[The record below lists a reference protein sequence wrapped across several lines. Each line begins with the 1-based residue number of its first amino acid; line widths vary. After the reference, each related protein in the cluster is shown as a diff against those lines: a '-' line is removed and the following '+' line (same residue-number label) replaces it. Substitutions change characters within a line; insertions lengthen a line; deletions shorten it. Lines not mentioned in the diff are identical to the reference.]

1 MKTTWRAI
9 LLGIWRGLD
18 GLRKALHLVL
28 LIVIFG
34 VIVWA
39 VSSSA
44 PSVPDRAALVVAPEG
59 RLVEQLSGDAVQRAV
74 QNAQGQGRQ
83 ETLLWD
89 LVEAIRGAAADNRIR
104 VLVLDLDKMDGAGQP
119 MLEELAAAIGKFRAS
134 GKPVIAYGTV
144 YDQDGYYLAAQAD
157 KVYLDPSGYV
167 MIEGFAR
174 YSLYF
179 KGLLQKL
186 GVDVNVFRVGTF
198 KSAVEIFTRNDMSPA
213 DKQQSLTYLNTLW
226 STYQSAMTAARKLP
240 AGAIGNYVD
249 SLPKSV
255 SAANGD
261 AAKVALQAGLVTAL
275 ANRLEVRRQLIGLVG
290 EDKSTGSFKQIS
302 AEDYARIVD
311 ARKTIRDGDGNASIG
326 VIVASGEIR
335 DGKAPPG
342 TIGGDSLAE
351 LIRQARFDKDIKA
364 VVLRVDSP
372 GGSVAASEEIYQ
384 ELQALRAAGKPLV
397 VSMGDLAASGGY
409 YISAPANQIWASPA
423 TLTGSI
429 GIFAIIPTISQTLS
443 KVGVGV
449 DGVGTTALAGAL
461 SIERP
466 LSPEISGLLQSQVD
480 RGYQQFLD
488 RVASGRR
495 ETPQQIDA
503 IGQGRVWAG
512 ADARRIGLVDRLG
525 TLEDAVKAAAQFAKL
540 TRYQVEFVQPH
551 LSWTEQLFQQTQARA
566 AGAAVSL
573 FHADAQSL
581 GLAEVAN
588 RLDPVARDLG
598 QLARFS
604 VPGHLYSYC
613 FCGVSTGSKSPA
625 AL

>member
-1 MKTTWRAI
+1 MSTLRAI
-9 LLGIWRGLD
+9 LWGVWRGLD
-18 GLRKALHLVL
+18 GLRKVLHLLL

-34 VIVWA
+34 VIIWA
-39 VSSSA
+39 LSSSA
-44 PSVPDRAALVVAPEG
+44 PAMSVRTALVVKPEG
-59 RLVEQLSGDAVQRAV
+59 QLVEQLSGDAVQRAI
-74 QNAQGQGRQ
+74 QNAQGQQRQ

-89 LVEAIRGAAADNRIR
+89 LVEAIRGAATDNRIR
-104 VLVLDLDKMDGAGQP
+104 VLVLDLDKMAGAGQP
-119 MLEELAAAIGKFRAS
+119 ELEELASAIEAFRAS
-134 GKPVIAYGTV
+134 GKPVIAFGTT
-144 YDQDGYYLAAQAD
+144 YDQDQYYLAAQAD
-157 KVYLDPSGYV
+157 KVYLDPTGFV
-167 MIEGFAR
+167 MIEGYSR

-213 DKQQSLTYLNTLW
+213 DKQQSQAYLGVLW
-226 STYQSAMTAARKLP
+226 TSYQKAVTSARKLP
-240 AGAIGNYVD
+240 AGAIESYVD
-249 SLPKSV
+249 SLPQTV
-255 SAANGD
+255 GAANGD

-275 ANRLEVRRQLIGLVG
+275 ANKLQVQQELLRLVG
-290 EDKSTGSFKQIS
+290 EDRSTGSYNQIS

-311 ARKTIRDGDGNASIG
+311 ARKKIHDGSGNARIG
-326 VIVASGEIR
+326 VIVASGDID

-342 TIGGDSLAE
+342 TIGGDSLSE
-351 LIRQARFDKDIKA
+351 LIHQARVDRDIKA

-384 ELQALRAAGKPLV
+384 ELQALRAAGKPIV
-397 VSMGDLAASGGY
+397 ISMGDLAASGGY

-429 GIFAIIPTISQTLS
+429 GIFAIIPNISQTLS
-443 KVGVGV
+443 KVGVGS
-449 DGVGTTALAGAL
+449 DGVGTTPLAGAL
-461 SIERP
+461 TIDRP

-480 RGYQQFLD
+480 RGYQEFLE
-488 RVASGRR
+488 RVAEGRR

-525 TLEDAVKAAAQFAKL
+525 TLEDAVKAAAELAKV
-540 TRYQVEFVQPH
+540 TQYQVEFVQPH
-551 LSWTEQLFQQTQARA
+551 FSWAAQVFEQAQSRA
-566 AGAAVSL
+566 AASAVSL

-581 GLAEVAN
+581 GLLQMAN
-588 RLDPVARDLG
+588 RLDPVARNLQ
-598 QLARFS
+598 QLTRFS

-613 FCGVSTGSKSPA
+613 FCQTN
-625 AL
+625 

>member
-1 MKTTWRAI
+1 MSTLRAI

-18 GLRKALHLVL
+18 GLRKVLHLL
-28 LIVIFG
+28 LLVVIFG
-34 VIVWA
+34 VMIWA
-39 VSSSA
+39 LSSSA
-44 PSVPDRAALVVAPEG
+44 PGVSLRTALVVKPEG
-59 RLVEQLSGDAVQRAV
+59 QLVEQLSGDAVQRAI
-74 QNAQGQGRQ
+74 QNAQGEQRQ

-89 LVEAIRGAAADNRIR
+89 LVEAIRGAATDNRIR
-104 VLVLDLDKMDGAGQP
+104 VLVLDLDKMEGAGQP
-119 MLEELAAAIGKFRAS
+119 ELEELANAIGDFRAS
-134 GKPVIAYGTV
+134 GKPVIAYGAT
-144 YDQDGYYLAAQAD
+144 YDQAQYYLAAQAD
-157 KVYLDPSGYV
+157 KVYLDPTGFV
-167 MIEGFAR
+167 MIEGYSR

-198 KSAVEIFTRNDMSPA
+198 KSAVEIFTRDDMSPA
-213 DKQQSLTYLNTLW
+213 DKQQSQAYLGVLW
-226 STYQSAMTAARKLP
+226 STYQKAVTTARKLP
-240 AGAIGNYVD
+240 AGAIESYVD
-249 SLPKSV
+249 SLPQTV
-255 SAANGD
+255 GAANGD

-275 ANRLEVRRQLIGLVG
+275 ANKLQVQQELLRLVG
-290 EDKSTGSFKQIS
+290 EDRSTGSFNQIS

-311 ARKTIRDGDGNASIG
+311 ARKKIHDGDGNARIG
-326 VIVASGEIR
+326 VIVASGDID

-342 TIGGDSLAE
+342 TIGGDSLSE
-351 LIRQARFDKDIKA
+351 LIRQARLDNDIKA

-397 VSMGDLAASGGY
+397 ISMGDLAASGGY

-429 GIFAIIPTISQTLS
+429 GIFAIIPNISQTLG
-443 KVGVGV
+443 KVGVSS
-449 DGVGTTALAGAL
+449 DGVGTTPLAGAL
-461 SIERP
+461 TIDRP

-480 RGYQQFLD
+480 RGYQEFLD
-488 RVASGRR
+488 RVADGRR

-525 TLEDAVKAAAQFAKL
+525 TLEDAVKAAARLAKV
-540 TRYQVEFVQPH
+540 TQYQVEFVQPH
-551 LSWTEQLFQQTQARA
+551 FSWAEQVFEQAQSRA
-566 AGAAVSL
+566 AASAVSL

-581 GLAEVAN
+581 ALLQVAD
-588 RLDPVARDLG
+588 RLDPVARGLE
-598 QLARFS
+598 QLTRFS

-613 FCGVSTGSKSPA
+613 FCA
-625 AL
+625 ANN

>member
-1 MKTTWRAI
+1 MTTLRAI
-9 LLGIWRGLD
+9 LSGIWRGLD
-18 GLRKALHLVL
+18 GLRKVLHLIL
-28 LIVIFG
+28 LVVIFG

-39 VSSSA
+39 VSSSM
-44 PSVPDRAALVVAPEG
+44 PPFPQRAALVIRPEG
-59 RLVEQLSGDAVQRAV
+59 RLVEQLSGDGVQRAIES
-74 QNAQGQGRQ
+74 AQDQERQ

-89 LVEAIRGAAADNRIR
+89 LVDAIRAAATDNRIR
-104 VLVLDLDKMDGAGQP
+104 VLVLDLDKMEGAGQP
-119 MLEELAAAIGKFRAS
+119 MLEELASAIGKFRAS
-134 GKPVIAYGTV
+134 GKPVIAYGTTF
-144 YDQDGYYLAAQAD
+144 DQGQYYLAAQAD
-157 KVYLDPSGYV
+157 KIYLDPTGYV
-167 MIEGFAR
+167 MIEGYSR

-213 DKQQSLTYLNTLW
+213 DKQQSLAYLNTLW
-226 STYQSAMTAARKLP
+226 SSYQKAVTDARKLSS
-240 AGAIGNYVD
+240 GAIESYVD
-249 SLPKSV
+249 SLPKAV
-255 SAANGD
+255 SSAGGD
-261 AAKVALQAGLVTAL
+261 GAKVAMQAGLVTAL
-275 ANRLEVRRQLIGLVG
+275 ADRLQVEKDLMGLVG
-290 EDKSTGSFKQIS
+290 EDKSTGSFNQVS
-302 AEDYARIVD
+302 AQDYARVVH
-311 ARKTIRDGDGNASIG
+311 AQKKVHDGDGSARIG
-326 VIVASGEIR
+326 VIVASGDIA
-335 DGKAPPG
+335 DGRQPPG
-342 TIGGDSLAE
+342 TIGGDSLSR
-351 LIRQARFDKDIKA
+351 LIRQARLDKNIKA

-429 GIFAIIPTISQTLS
+429 GIFAIIPTISQTLG

-449 DGVGTTALAGAL
+449 DGIGTTPLAGAL
-461 SIERP
+461 TIDRP
-466 LSPEISGLLQSQVD
+466 LSAEASELIQSQID
-480 RGYQQFLD
+480 RGYQQFVD

-495 ETPQQIDA
+495 ETRQQIDA
-503 IGQGRVWAG
+503 IGQGHVWAG

-525 TLEDAVKAAAQFAKL
+525 TMEDAVKAAAQLAKV
-540 TRYQVEFVQPH
+540 TEYQVEFIQPH
-551 LSWTEQLFQQTQARA
+551 LSWAQQLFQQTQARA
-566 AGAAVSL
+566 AGAAVSF

-588 RLDPVARDLG
+588 RLNPVARDLE

-613 FCGVSTGSKSPA
+613 FCTATASH
-625 AL
+625 